1 MRSRSIFGVLI
12 VLLTIV
18 ILTNSSF
25 AQKDETKK
33 EETVICPV
41 SGKNVL
47 KAEAA
52 GPYKYN
58 DVEYYFC
65 CDGCAEKFK
74 KDPET
79 YLNKT
84 TDLVCGMSVDKRKAI
99 KASYEGKDYY
109 FCNEGCKTAFEKD
122 PKTHVMKAMKTA
134 KAHVHGEDC
143 TGEGCTSGEKTEGK
157 ECCGSKTKAEKKPD
171 KI

>member
-12 VLLTIV
+12 VLLTIS
-18 ILTNSSF
+18 ILANFSF

-33 EETVICPV
+33 EETITCPV
-41 SGKNVL
+41 SGEKVL
-47 KAEAA
+47 KSEAV

-58 DVEYYFC
+58 NSEYYFC
-65 CDGCAEKFK
+65 CNGCLEKFK
-74 KDPET
+74 KDPEA

-84 TDLVCGMSVDKRKAI
+84 TDIVCGMSVDKRAAI
-99 KASYEGKDYY
+99 KASYEGKDYF

-122 PKTHVMKAMKTA
+122 PKSHIIKAMKTS
-134 KAHVHGEDC
+134 KAHVHDENCNCEGC
-143 TGEGCTSGEKTEGK
+143 TGEKMEGK
-157 ECCGSKTKAEKKPD
+157 DCCGSKTRTTKKSD